1 MKDTEKN
8 APESGGRITKTRS
21 ETTWEN
27 AWKQRKNAGFHNK
40 SKEMEKP

>member
-8 APESGGRITKTRS
+8 APESGEDNTKNRS

-27 AWKQRKNAGFHNK
+27 ALKQRKNVGLHNK

>member
-8 APESGGRITKTRS
+8 APESGGRITKIQS
-21 ETTWEN
+21 EMALKN
-27 AWKQRKNAGFHNK
+27 AWKQRKNAGLHNK